1 MKILM
6 FAALAMVVGIIV
18 GYVIRKVSYEKQ
30 VAEAHNDAKGIISKA
45 KQEAVTA
52 KKEAILEAK
61 EESHQYRE
69 RVEDELKQ
77 RRSEVQRQEDRP
89 DCTQVGVQIHHD

>member
-1 MKILM
+1 
-6 FAALAMVVGIIV
+6 MVVGIIV

-61 EESHQYRE
+61 EESHQYR
-69 RVEDELKQ
+69 
-77 RRSEVQRQEDRP
+77 
-89 DCTQVGVQIHHD
+89 

>member
-61 EESHQYRE
+61 EESHQYRVSDNAV
-69 RVEDELKQ
+69 RAGLHN
-77 RRSEVQRQEDRP
+77 S
-89 DCTQVGVQIHHD
+89 I

>member
-1 MKILM
+1 M

-52 KKEAILEAK
+52 KKEAI
-61 EESHQYRE
+61 
-69 RVEDELKQ
+69 
-77 RRSEVQRQEDRP
+77 
-89 DCTQVGVQIHHD
+89 

>member
-1 MKILM
+1 M

-52 KKEAILEAK
+52 KKR
-61 EESHQYRE
+61 SYF
-69 RVEDELKQ
+69 
-77 RRSEVQRQEDRP
+77 RSERRESSIPRES
-89 DCTQVGVQIHHD
+89 GR